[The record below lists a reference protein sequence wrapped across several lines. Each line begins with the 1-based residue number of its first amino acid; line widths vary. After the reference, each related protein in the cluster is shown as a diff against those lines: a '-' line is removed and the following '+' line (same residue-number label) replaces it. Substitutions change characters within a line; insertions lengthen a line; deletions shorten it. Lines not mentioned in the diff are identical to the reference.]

1 MGRTKSYD
9 RDEVI
14 TLALPTFW
22 AVGYHATGVAA
33 LEESMGI
40 NKFSIYA
47 EFGSK
52 HGLFLATI
60 DHFIDAYLRPAFA
73 TIDPQDPEGSIL
85 GLLTFAE
92 AMSTESGR
100 NGCFLLNAGI
110 EFNHSDPDISD
121 RISSVYGELDDRL
134 ILALRAGEQRGEL
147 APGVDPTSLASLFR
161 TYFEGLMSRARH
173 GGGPG
178 SSGPGM
184 DALRVL
190 FRSGRTT

>member
-60 DHFIDAYLRPAFA
+60 DHFIRV
-73 TIDPQDPEGSIL
+73 GSQR
-85 GLLTFAE
+85 LLSAE
-92 AMSTESGR
+92 
-100 NGCFLLNAGI
+100 C
-110 EFNHSDPDISD
+110 
-121 RISSVYGELDDRL
+121 
-134 ILALRAGEQRGEL
+134 
-147 APGVDPTSLASLFR
+147 
-161 TYFEGLMSRARH
+161 RH
-173 GGGPG
+173 
-178 SSGPGM
+178 
-184 DALRVL
+184 RVQ
-190 FRSGRTT
+190 SQ

>member
-1 MGRTKSYD
+1 MLAKWVERSPMTGMRSSRWPYPRSGRWATTPPVSPRSKS
-9 RDEVI
+9 R
-14 TLALPTFW
+14 W
-22 AVGYHATGVAA
+22 
-33 LEESMGI
+33 
-40 NKFSIYA
+40 
-47 EFGSK
+47 GS
-52 HGLFLATI
+52 TS
-60 DHFIDAYLRPAFA
+60 FIDAYLRPAFA